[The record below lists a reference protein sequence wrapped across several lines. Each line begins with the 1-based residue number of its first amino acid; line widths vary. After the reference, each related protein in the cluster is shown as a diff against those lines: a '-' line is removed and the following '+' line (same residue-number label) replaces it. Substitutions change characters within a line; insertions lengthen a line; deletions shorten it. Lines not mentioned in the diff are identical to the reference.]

1 MKKTAF
7 GLSVLGLLVGVTPA
21 MSATL
26 FQDQMTSGAG
36 WGVND
41 NGADTAATFGFD
53 YSALGIPEAPNT
65 QGGDAATTGLKME
78 ARIAGTGGSALTVY
92 PLGQNFTGTH
102 QLRFDAWMNL
112 SLIDTGS
119 TTEFLGGGLGYDNVT
134 ADVASG
140 AQTIATGDGGS
151 SNDWRAFKSPPQ
163 FFIPDAAMTGGD
175 HNGAIAHYSDFLPSV
190 AAPAAQGVG
199 SSVAGSPGFQWITWQ
214 FTADGA
220 GNVSVIIEKPGGA
233 QLSIVDIDCNDTT
246 DGSSG
251 CSSDGNI
258 SLFYA
263 DFFSSV
269 NQDPTH
275 QFGLIDNVIV
285 TDVPEPASL
294 ALLGLGGLAMLRRK
308 G

>member
-1 MKKTAF
+1 MRKLAYGLAVVTAAA
-7 GLSVLGLLVGVTPA
+7 VTAPA

-26 FQDQMTSGAG
+26 FSDQMTNAAA
-36 WGVND
+36 WGVNA
-41 NGADTAATFGFD
+41 NGADTAATFNYD
-53 YSALGIPEAPNT
+53 YSANGIPEAPNSA
-65 QGGDAATTGLKME
+65 GGDDATRGLKME
-78 ARIAGTGGSALTVY
+78 ARIAGTGGDHLTAY

-102 QLRFDAWMNL
+102 QLRFDAWMNF
-112 SLIDTGS
+112 SVIDTGS

-140 AQTIATGDGGS
+140 AQTIATGEGGS

-163 FFIPDAAMTGGD
+163 FFIPDAGMTGGN
-175 HNGAIAHYSDFLPSV
+175 HNGAIAYHADFLPSTN
-190 AAPAAQGVG
+190 G
-199 SSVAGSPGFQWITWQ
+199 SVAGSPGMQWVTWQ
-214 FTADGA
+214 FTAH
-220 GNVSVIIEKPGGA
+220 GNGTVVVEIEKPD
-233 QLSIVDIDCNDTT
+233 LSTLEIVTIDCNDIS

-269 NQDPTH
+269 TTDGAN
-275 QFGLIDNVIV
+275 QFGIIDNVNV

-294 ALLGLGGLAMLRRK
+294 ALLGLGGLAMLRRR
-308 G
+308 